1 LWSSAGA
8 KMNLLHAPLP
18 PLWAAM
24 AWLML
29 LPLALHSLLRVRSGA
44 TLHGGQQHLWLS
56 GAVLLSWMWT
66 LQARAVEEATF
77 GLLGGAFYALIFG
90 RHWGRLGLLAAM
102 ALHTGLGGGSW
113 VNFGANGLL
122 LSVVP
127 TALASALQQQVER
140 RLPKNLFVFII
151 GNGMFVTLAVTAA
164 TSALLL
170 ATGWLSRP
178 ASAGADQFA
187 YALLLAWGEA
197 LASGMLFSALVIFG
211 PHLVLT
217 YRQDLYLPPKGSP

>member
-1 LWSSAGA
+1 
-8 KMNLLHAPLP
+8 MNLLHAPLP

-24 AWLML
+24 AWLTL
-29 LPLALHSLLRVRSGA
+29 LPIALRSLLRVRSGA
-44 TLHGGQQHLWLS
+44 GLLGTQQHLWLS
-56 GAVLLSWMWT
+56 GVVLLSWLWT
-66 LQARAVEEATF
+66 LQALAVQEAAF

-90 RHWGRLGLLAAM
+90 RHWARLGLLAAL
-102 ALHTGLGGGSW
+102 ALHTGLGGGNW

-127 TALASALQQQVER
+127 TALASALQRQVEQ
-140 RLPKNLFVFII
+140 RLPRNLFVFII
-151 GNGMFVTLAVTAA
+151 GNGMFVTLAVTVA

-170 ATGWLSRP
+170 AAGGLSGP

-217 YRQDLYLPPKGSP
+217 YRQDLYLPPKRSL